1 MDAHHN
7 TLQSKEKRRR
17 NVDDVEKRR
26 AYRIAHGLEEP
37 ELETQNGED
46 GNIAAVAAPAEGE
59 KDGSNAGQ
67 ERTRRPVKKWFG
79 IW

>member
-37 ELETQNGED
+37 AAETQKDAERSSPSPD
-46 GNIAAVAAPAEGE
+46 VTAEG
-59 KDGSNAGQ
+59 GG
-67 ERTRRPVKKWFG
+67 ERTRRPKWFG